1 MQLREQDKQL
11 LESMGIDIFS
21 ENRQYWL
28 IRTQGGVYYN
38 DFINENFVGIEWDE
52 ISDLEM
58 INRRDEE
65 TLKSEVLHY
74 YPKTEK
80 PGYPVSQILKFAHN
94 IRKGDI
100 VLIPSENSNWI
111 SIGEIQDDN
120 MYIHEE
126 YEEDFARI
134 LESLDNDN
142 STKKPILKKRRK
154 VAWLDSVKKSD
165 LDPYLYS
172 VIYTH
177 SAVANINKYGAFI
190 DRTLSQFY
198 IKGEECYFTYKVNKK
213 QNIPYDDTLDF
224 LNVNRDLM
232 IYINKNIKENFKIDG
247 LILKINVQSK
257 GPIQLKGQINKML
270 VYGLVI
276 SAVFGGSLKFEFLGA
291 NVDMSTEG
299 LPALLRSINE
309 LVNNNSEELKIIKSK
324 LKNSGEKLYITA
336 PDINLNTDS
345 EVFTNSEISI
355 TEEQIDL
362 DSDNSEISII
372 EEQID
377 LDSDNN
383 EITQ

>member
-1 MQLREQDKQL
+1 
-11 LESMGIDIFS
+11 
-21 ENRQYWL
+21 
-28 IRTQGGVYYN
+28 
-38 DFINENFVGIEWDE
+38 
-52 ISDLEM
+52 
-58 INRRDEE
+58 
-65 TLKSEVLHY
+65 
-74 YPKTEK
+74 
-80 PGYPVSQILKFAHN
+80 
-94 IRKGDI
+94 
-100 VLIPSENSNWI
+100 
-111 SIGEIQDDN
+111 
-120 MYIHEE
+120 
-126 YEEDFARI
+126 
-134 LESLDNDN
+134 
-142 STKKPILKKRRK
+142 
-154 VAWLDSVKKSD
+154 
-165 LDPYLYS
+165 
-172 VIYTH
+172 
-177 SAVANINKYGAFI
+177 
-190 DRTLSQFY
+190 
-198 IKGEECYFTYKVNKK
+198 
-213 QNIPYDDTLDF
+213 
-224 LNVNRDLM
+224 M

-270 VYGLVI
+270 AYGLVI